1 MTDPH
6 TSNTPGTIQAVDF
19 QQGFALERLAPLEN
33 LETRA
38 PAAIPDLVQARS
50 DIEAAAIWLDATTD
64 NPKTRRAMRKE
75 VERFI
80 LWGLHARGKELSQMG
95 VMDIRA
101 YVKFMADPQPASIW
115 VSSTKHPRQHPGWRP
130 FAGPLGKSSQRYA
143 LVQLGSLY
151 SWMVRAGWLKG
162 NPVILVKKPEPPI
175 DPTIKRLLPV
185 EGIALAFEAIA
196 ETRSPVKRARDHFM
210 LTLFYLTGL
219 RTFEATASDM
229 GTLRHSASGHL
240 WLMVEGKRN
249 RRREVPISKALYEE
263 LGKYRQAMGLP
274 TDIEPGDATP
284 LLMAANSKR
293 KRASNST
300 VLKAM
305 IDIMTRAAC
314 LARERKQFELA
325 NRLSEA
331 TTHWLRHSCF
341 SHLAQATGDL
351 VMVRSLAGHARLD
364 TTSRYLHAEAN
375 QMHSQVSETLKVPA
389 SREQRKAAGV
399 VGT

>member
-1 MTDPH
+1 MTDAIEST
-6 TSNTPGTIQAVDF
+6 TSGGVQAVDF
-19 QQGFALERLAPLEN
+19 QQGFALERLAPLEES
-33 LETRA
+33 ETRA
-38 PAAIPDLVQARS
+38 PATIPDLVQARS
-50 DIEAAAIWLDATTD
+50 DIEAAAIWLEATTD

-101 YVKFMADPQPASIW
+101 YVKFMADPQPAEVW
-115 VSSTKHPRQHPGWRP
+115 VSVIKRPRLHPDWRP
-130 FAGPLGKSSQRYA
+130 FAGPLSKSSQRYA

-151 SWMVRAGWLKG
+151 SWMVKGGWLKG
-162 NPVILVKKPEPPI
+162 NPVALVKKPEAPI
-175 DPTIKRLLPV
+175 DPMIQRLLPV

-196 ETRSPVKRARDHFM
+196 LTKSPLKRARDHFM
-210 LTLFYLTGL
+210 LSLFYLTGL

-229 GTLRHSASGHL
+229 GTLRRSASGHL
-240 WLMVEGKRN
+240 WLMVDGKRN
-249 RRREVPISKALYEE
+249 KRREVPISQDLYEE
-263 LGKYRQAMGLP
+263 LGRYRQAMGLP
-274 TDIEPGDATP
+274 AEILPGDTTP
-284 LLMAANSKR
+284 LLMAANGKY

-305 IDIMTRAAC
+305 IDIMGRAAG
-314 LARERKQFELA
+314 LAQDRQAYELA
-325 NRLSEA
+325 DRLKET

-364 TTSRYLHAEAN
+364 TTSRYLHAEADH
-375 QMHSQVSETLKVPA
+375 MHSQVSSTLKTPA
-389 SREQRKAAGV
+389 SA
-399 VGT
+399 